1 LNYDPRRVDGRALPE
16 PIDILLADVAIRVQL
31 SKTDYDKA
39 CARFETMQDWVD
51 RKGSPLQ
58 GLVTLMYPQGSMAT
72 GSTVARVSDKDEYDI
87 DAMVVLNILRDSH
100 PDAVLD
106 ALYRAIRGESGSRYY
121 DKTIRHTRCVCVSY
135 EDGMHIDLT
144 PAVQVDERMPRTSLI
159 FHSKPE
165 DQKVQSRLLLANP
178 WGLAN
183 WFNANTPQDPDFASF
198 YEHRALDYDLSMVV
212 ARAPADP
219 GPDQEPAYRKS
230 RALIALQL
238 IKRWRNV
245 LFERRDRAN
254 LRRPPSVLLTKL
266 IADYANQTRTL
277 SEEVEHQAR
286 CLLTR
291 LEHDKRRGKLISEV
305 NPCCQE
311 DVLTDRWPAGQ
322 PDQDLMIDDLS
333 DFVAKLVR
341 LRRGDLSLAEMSTI
355 LEDLFGTRPARQA
368 VESYVRS
375 AQPGGNRF
383 VPGSGRIL
391 GGAGGSLA
399 TSSAARQIP
408 RHDFFGD

>member
-1 LNYDPRRVDGRALPE
+1 MNYDPRRLDGKALPE
-16 PIDILLADVAIRVQL
+16 PIDILLADVAIRIQL
-31 SKTDYDKA
+31 SKADHDKA

-51 RKGSPLQ
+51 RRRSPLQ
-58 GLVTLMYPQGSMAT
+58 GLVMLMYPQGSMAT
-72 GSTVARVSDKDEYDI
+72 RSTVARVSDKDEYDI
-87 DAMVVLNILRDSH
+87 DAIVVLNILRDSH
-100 PDAVLD
+100 PDAVVN
-106 ALYRAIRGESGSRYY
+106 ALYQAIRGKPGSRYH

-144 PAVQVDERMPRTSLI
+144 PAVQMDERMPRTSLI

-165 DQKVQSRLLLANP
+165 DPNVRPRALLANP

-198 YEHRALDYDLSMVV
+198 YEHRALDYDLSMIE

-219 GPDQEPAYRKS
+219 VPDQEPAYRKS

-245 LFERRDRAN
+245 LFARPDRAN

-266 IADYANQTRTL
+266 VGDCANRTRTL

-286 CLLTR
+286 CLVTR
-291 LEHDKRRGKLISEV
+291 LEHDSQRRKLIFEV

-322 PDQDLMIDDLS
+322 SDQDLMIDDLRNL
-333 DFVAKLVR
+333 VAKLDR
-341 LRRGDLSLAEMSTI
+341 LRRGELSLAEMSGI

-368 VESYVRS
+368 VEAYIRS
-375 AQPGGNRF
+375 ARPGGSRSM
-383 VPGSGRIL
+383 PSSGRIL
-391 GGAGGSLA
+391 SGAADLSVPS
-399 TSSAARQIP
+399 TAARPIP